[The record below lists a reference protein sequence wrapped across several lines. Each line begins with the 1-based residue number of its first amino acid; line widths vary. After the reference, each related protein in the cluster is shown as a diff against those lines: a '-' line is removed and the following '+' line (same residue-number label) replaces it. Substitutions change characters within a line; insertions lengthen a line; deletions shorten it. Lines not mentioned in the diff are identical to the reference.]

1 MLFFG
6 VFEDKKKIFWDF
18 LRFSEIFWPLVTTK
32 TLNWPNGRLPNSLKI
47 CCFMSWDSL
56 YPGNFALRVWKKRGK
71 YSQVLAWVD
80 GTTFLND
87 LIKWVENFW
96 ASFQWTKNVHKW
108 SKRFQTASPKCQK
121 MPDHWRRRKW
131 VFSYFDIR

>member
-1 MLFFG
+1 M
-6 VFEDKKKIFWDF
+6 KTRK
-18 LRFSEIFWPLVTTK
+18 RSSELFWPLATTK

-96 ASFQWTKNVHKW
+96 ASFQWTKSVHKW
-108 SKRFQTASPKCQK
+108 SKRFQTASHVKKCQIILK
-121 MPDHWRRRKW
+121 YMSEDGLLTPNEAFFHRNPNSLAD
-131 VFSYFDIR
+131 